1 MEQQDYLTVLTPF
14 ETELEIKKSR
24 FIGRVYPIQDETEAD
39 TILAG

>member
-24 FIGRVYPIQDETEAD
+24 FIGRVYPIQDLSL
-39 TILAG
+39 IHI